1 MNKLS
6 KDELVNSL
14 IASME
19 SINRQVDKER
29 KERKIEK
36 EKFLNNIKDLE
47 KKIEDLNLD
56 IQNKENKYNKE

>member
-36 EKFLNNIKDLE
+36 EKFLNNIKD
-47 KKIEDLNLD
+47 
-56 IQNKENKYNKE
+56 